1 LAIEYLSYKDVVFFH
16 FDQMFSVGETRI
28 GVFDRT
34 LIQSALARPE
44 QSAAYENADIIRQAA
59 TLYLGFIKNH
69 PWNGGNKRTA
79 SAIVAAFLMIN
90 DYEIRS
96 EVSEIIELV
105 LAIESDVFGVDETE
119 SWLRKKVVR
128 L

>member
-79 SAIVAAFLMIN
+79 SATVAAFLMIN

-105 LAIESDVFGVDETE
+105 LAIESDEFGVDETE

>member
-1 LAIEYLSYKDVVFFH
+1 LVIEYLTYENVVFIH
-16 FDQMFSVGETRI
+16 LDQMFTVGETRI

-34 LIQSALARPE
+34 LIESALARPQ
-44 QSAAYENADIIRQAA
+44 QSAAYENADIVRQAA

-90 DYEIRS
+90 EYEIQC
-96 EVSEIIELV
+96 EVPEIIELV
-105 LAIESDVFGVDETE
+105 LAIESDKFKVDEIE
-119 SWLRKKVVR
+119 NWLRLKTQK